1 MTATTLSTNSTQTAP
16 QAGGFLSEWKLAFTI
31 ARRELRGGLSGFRIF
46 IACLAIGVGAIA
58 TVQSIS
64 SGIEDA
70 MRSDGRAI
78 LGGDVSARILYQQA
92 TPEQMAFL
100 AARGEVMT
108 AAEMRAMARDPN
120 DGGNTAL
127 VELKSVSGNYPLY
140 GSFDIQG
147 PDGLPQTVDI
157 QSLLAEREGRFGA
170 VVEDTLATRLNLKV
184 GSPVSIGGQVVE
196 VRGLIARE
204 PDKAGSGSFS
214 LGPRLMLSEAA
225 LAKTELI
232 QPGSLITWSYQV
244 KLRDGIT
251 PKDFREQAKTEMEGA
266 PWRLRDYLNAAPQ
279 LSRFIDRM
287 TLFLTLVGLTALL
300 VGGVGVGNAVRAY
313 MDAKS
318 NTIAMLKC
326 VGASG
331 SLIFKTYLIQILAL
345 ASVGIAIGLVVGTAG
360 PLAAG
365 QALAEVLPIT
375 ARIGVYP
382 EALAVAAGFGFLT
395 ALAFSLWP
403 LGHAREVPAIA
414 LFREL
419 VQKAKGRPRASY
431 LLGIAVSGLG
441 LGALAVATAQE
452 KGFAISFVIGAVV
465 VLGLFWLAGIGVTK
479 AAKAVGRPRLPV
491 LRLAFANIHR
501 PGSPTSAVVLSLGLG
516 LTVLVAIALIE
527 ANFQKEVS
535 DRLPTNA
542 PAFFFVDI
550 QPDQVEEFKQ
560 TVLAVPGTEDLALTP
575 NLRARIVA
583 IDGVEAEKALKTK
596 EYSWVLNGDR
606 GITWQ
611 AQAPAND
618 KVLAGEWW
626 PADYQGPPKLAVS
639 KEIAES
645 FGIGPGARMTIN
657 VLGRDIEGEVAVVRE
672 LDWDTITIN
681 FTLVFSPGVLE
692 SAPQTYLATVRA
704 PVAAEPAVQRNVAV
718 KFSNISAVRVKDAL
732 ETVSEIL
739 VNVGLAVRLTAA
751 VTLLAGTLVLA
762 GAVAAGHRRRVY
774 DAVVLKVL
782 GATRATVL
790 RAFLLEYG
798 LLGLITAGI
807 AGILGTIVA
816 WIVVS
821 EVMDFPFIFMPW
833 AVISTALIC
842 TAITLTLGFIGT
854 WRALGQPAAP
864 VLRID

>member
-1 MTATTLSTNSTQTAP
+1 MTATTLSTGTRTAP
-16 QAGGFLSEWKLAFTI
+16 PKGSWLSQWKLAFTI

-64 SGIEDA
+64 SGIENG

-78 LGGDVSARILYQQA
+78 LGGDVAARILYRQV

-108 AAEMRAMARDPN
+108 SAEMRAMARDPN
-120 DGGNTAL
+120 DGGTSAL
-127 VELKSVSGNYPLY
+127 VELKSVSANYPLY
-140 GSFDIQG
+140 GTFEIQG
-147 PDGLPQTVDI
+147 PDGLPQAADI
-157 QSLLAEREGRFGA
+157 QALLAERQGRFGA
-170 VVEDTLATRLNLKV
+170 VVEDTLATRLNLKP
-184 GSPVSIGGQVVE
+184 GSTVSIGGMEVE

-214 LGPRLMLSEAA
+214 LGPRLMLSDAA
-225 LAKTELI
+225 LNRTELV

-244 KLRDGIT
+244 KLKDGVGIKEFRD
-251 PKDFREQAKTEMEGA
+251 QAKAEMADA
-266 PWRLRDYLNAAPQ
+266 PWRLRDYQNAAPQ

-331 SLIFKTYLIQILAL
+331 SLIFKTYLIQIMAL
-345 ASVGIAIGLVVGTAG
+345 STIGIAIGLAVGTAG

-365 QALAEVLPIT
+365 QALAAVLPIT

-382 EALAVAAGFGFLT
+382 QALAIAAGFGFLT

-414 LFREL
+414 LFREV
-419 VQKAKGRPRASY
+419 VQKAKGTPRLPY
-431 LLGIAVSGLG
+431 LLGIAASGLT
-441 LGALAVATAQE
+441 LAVLAVATAEE
-452 KGFAISFVIGAVV
+452 KGFAISFVIGAVA
-465 VLGLFWLAGIGVTK
+465 VLGLFWLAGMGVTK
-479 AAKAVGRPRLPV
+479 AAKAAGRPRLPV
-491 LRLAFANIHR
+491 LRLALANIHR
-501 PGSPTSAVVLSLGLG
+501 PGNPTSAVVLSLGLG

-527 ANFQKEVS
+527 GNFQKEVS

-550 QPDQVEEFKQ
+550 QPDQVEEFRQ
-560 TVLAVPGTEDLALTP
+560 TVLAVPGTDDLNLVP

-583 IDGVEAEKALKTK
+583 INGVEAEKALKTK

-618 KVLAGEWW
+618 KILAGQWW

-645 FGIGPGARMTIN
+645 FGIGPGATMTIN
-657 VLGRDIEGEVAVVRE
+657 VLGRDIEGEVAVIRE

-704 PVAAEPAVQRNVAV
+704 PQTAEAAVQRNVAV

-732 ETVSEIL
+732 DSVSEIL

-782 GATRATVL
+782 GATRTTIL

-816 WIVVS
+816 WIVIT
-821 EVMDFPFIFMPW
+821 EVMDFPFVFMPW

-842 TAITLTLGFIGT
+842 TGITLTLGFIGT

>member
-1 MTATTLSTNSTQTAP
+1 MTATTLSQGTSTGAAHGDT
-16 QAGGFLSEWKLAFTI
+16 LSQWKLAFTI

-78 LGGDVSARILYQQA
+78 LGGDIAARILYRQA
-92 TPEQMAFL
+92 TPEQLAFL
-100 AARGEVMT
+100 TARGEVMT
-108 AAEMRAMARDPN
+108 SAEMRAMARDPD
-120 DGGNTAL
+120 DGGTSAL
-127 VELKSVSGNYPLY
+127 VELKSVGSNYPLY

-147 PDGLPQTVDI
+147 PDGQPQPADI
-157 QSLLAEREGRFGA
+157 QALLADREGRFGT
-170 VVEDTLATRLNLKV
+170 VIEDTLAGRLNLKV
-184 GSPVSIGGQVVE
+184 GSLVSIGGINVE

-214 LGPRLMLSEAA
+214 LGPRLMLSDVA
-225 LAKTELI
+225 LAKTELV

-244 KLRDGIT
+244 KLNPDVSI
-251 PKDFREQAKTEMEGA
+251 KDFRDQAKAEVADA
-266 PWRLRDYLNAAPQ
+266 PWRLRDYMNAAPQ
-279 LSRFIDRM
+279 LARFIDRM

-313 MDAKS
+313 LDTKS
-318 NTIAMLKC
+318 NTIATLKC
-326 VGASG
+326 VGAPG

-345 ASVGIAIGLVVGTAG
+345 ATVGIALGLVVGTVA
-360 PLAAG
+360 PLATG
-365 QALAEVLPIT
+365 QALSELLPIT

-382 EALAVAAGFGFLT
+382 GALAIAAGFGFLT

-403 LGHAREVPAIA
+403 LGHAREVPAVA

-419 VQKAKGRPRASY
+419 VQKAKGRPRAAY
-431 LLGIAVSGLG
+431 LAGIAVSGLG
-441 LGALAVATAQE
+441 LAGLAVATAQE
-452 KGFAISFVIGAVV
+452 KGFAAAFVVGALA
-465 VLGLFWLAGIGVTK
+465 VLGLFWLAGIGVTR

-491 LRLAFANIHR
+491 LRLALANIHR

-535 DRLPTNA
+535 DRLPANA

-550 QPDQVEEFKQ
+550 QPDQVADFRQ
-560 TVLAVPGTEDLALTP
+560 TVLSVPGTKDLNLVP

-583 IDGVEAEKALKTK
+583 VNGEEAEKALKTK

-606 GITWQ
+606 GITYQ
-611 AQAPAND
+611 AEPPAND

-645 FGIGPGARMTIN
+645 FGIGPGAKITIN

-692 SAPQTYLATVRA
+692 AAPQTFLATVQA
-704 PVAAEPAVQRNVAV
+704 PEAAEPAVQRNVAV

-732 ETVSEIL
+732 NTVSEIL

-762 GAVAAGHRRRVY
+762 GAVAAGHKRRVY

-782 GATRATVL
+782 GATRTTVL

-798 LLGLITAGI
+798 LLGLITAAV

-816 WIVVS
+816 WIVVT
-821 EVMDFPFIFMPW
+821 EVMDFGFVFMPW
-833 AVISTALIC
+833 AVISTALLC

-864 VLRID
+864 ILRID

>member
-1 MTATTLSTNSTQTAP
+1 MTATTLSTGAV
-16 QAGGFLSEWKLAFTI
+16 AGAVHGGLLSQWRLALAI

-78 LGGDVSARILYQQA
+78 LGGDVSARILYRQA

-100 AARGEVMT
+100 TARGDVMIS
-108 AAEMRAMARDPN
+108 AEMRAMARDPD
-120 DGGNTAL
+120 DGGASAL
-127 VELKSVSGNYPLY
+127 VELKSVSANYPLY
-140 GSFDIQG
+140 GTFEIQG
-147 PDGLPQTVDI
+147 PDGQKQAADI
-157 QSLLAEREGRFGA
+157 QSLLAERDGRHGT
-170 VVEDTLATRLNLKV
+170 VIEDTLASRLNLKP
-184 GSPVSIGGQVVE
+184 GSLVSIGGMNVE

-225 LAKTELI
+225 LARTELV

-244 KLRDGIT
+244 KLRPDMT
-251 PKDFREQAKTEMEGA
+251 PKDFRDQAKAEMEDA
-266 PWRLRDYLNAAPQ
+266 PWRLRDYMNAAPQ
-279 LSRFIDRM
+279 LARFIDRM

-313 MDAKS
+313 LDTRS
-318 NTIAMLKC
+318 NTIATLKC

-331 SLIFKTYLIQILAL
+331 SLIFKVYLIQIMAL
-345 ASVGIAIGLVVGTAG
+345 ASVGIAIGLAVGTAA
-360 PLAAG
+360 PLLTG
-365 QALAEVLPIT
+365 QALAELLPIT

-382 EALAVAAGFGFLT
+382 QALAIAAGFGFLT

-403 LGHAREVPAIA
+403 LGHAREVPAVA
-414 LFREL
+414 LFREI
-419 VQKAKGRPRASY
+419 VQKTAGCPRAAY
-431 LLGIAVSGLG
+431 LLGIAASGLG
-441 LGALAVATAQE
+441 LAGLAVATAQD
-452 KGFAISFVIGAVV
+452 KGFAAAFVVGSLA
-465 VLGLFWLAGIGVTK
+465 VLGLFWLAGLAVTRL
-479 AAKAVGRPRLPV
+479 ARRAGRPRQPV
-491 LRLAFANIHR
+491 LRLALANIHR
-501 PGSPTSAVVLSLGLG
+501 PGNPTSAVVLSLGLG

-535 DRLPTNA
+535 DRLPADA
-542 PAFFFVDI
+542 PSFFFVDI
-550 QPDQVEEFKQ
+550 QPDQVEDFRR
-560 TVLAVPGTEDLALTP
+560 TVLSTPGTRDLALVP

-606 GITWQ
+606 GITYQ
-611 AQAPAND
+611 AQAPADD
-618 KVLAGEWW
+618 KVLQGEWW
-626 PADYQGPPKLAVS
+626 PADYQGPPRLAVS

-645 FGIGPGARMTIN
+645 FGIGPGARITVN

-692 SAPQTYLATVRA
+692 GAPQTYLATVRA
-704 PVAAEPAVQRNVAV
+704 DAAAEPAVQRSVAV

-732 ETVSEIL
+732 EAVSAVL
-739 VNVGLAVRLTAA
+739 VNVGVAVRLTAA

-782 GATRATVL
+782 GATRGTVL

-798 LLGLITAGI
+798 LLGLITAAV
-807 AGILGTIVA
+807 AGILGTLVA
-816 WIVVS
+816 WIVVT
-821 EVMDFPFIFMPW
+821 EVMDFAFVFMPQ
-833 AVISTALIC
+833 AVFATTILC
-842 TAITLTLGFIGT
+842 TGITLTLGFIGT

-864 VLRID
+864 ILRID